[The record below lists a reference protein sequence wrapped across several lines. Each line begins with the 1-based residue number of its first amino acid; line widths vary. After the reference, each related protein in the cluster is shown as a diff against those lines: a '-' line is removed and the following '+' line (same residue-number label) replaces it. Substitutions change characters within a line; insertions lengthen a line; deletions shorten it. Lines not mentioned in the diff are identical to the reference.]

1 MMTCN
6 AKEKKKQSGHLFIS
20 EQRVFKSTSSDS
32 LNLVHSTLG
41 SHSEAGLVPDSKV
54 SISTN
59 RQFYQLSDGAKSFE
73 SPALFSRVIA
83 SLLILVV

>member
-1 MMTCN
+1 MLLITT
-6 AKEKKKQSGHLFIS
+6 HLHTTTS
-20 EQRVFKSTSSDS
+20 YLLTSSDS
-32 LNLVHSTLG
+32 LVLVHSTLG
-41 SHSEAGLVPDSKV
+41 SHREAGLVPDSKV

-83 SLLILVV
+83 SLLILVI